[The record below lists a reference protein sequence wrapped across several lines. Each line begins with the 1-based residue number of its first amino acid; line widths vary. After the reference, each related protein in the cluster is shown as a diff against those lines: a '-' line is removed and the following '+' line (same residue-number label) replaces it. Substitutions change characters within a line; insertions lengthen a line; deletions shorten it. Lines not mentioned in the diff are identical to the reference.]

1 MKPQGEARKRVRLA
15 VAMMAA
21 VLLLLGSKQLRE
33 PPSASLLAGDV
44 LPARAAP

>member
-1 MKPQGEARKRVRLA
+1 MKARAEARKRVGLA

-21 VLLLLGSKQLRE
+21 VLLLIGTQQLRE
-33 PPSASLLAGDV
+33 PPSASLLAADV